1 MKRHMIKQTY
11 LIICILLGV
20 WLTACQDYD
29 ETIYGPSVVDGNTIE
44 VAIAT
49 SVPAITVQTKAAA
62 STEEKQ
68 LQHVDILVFEVK
80 DDDKEE
86 FAYRTTHT
94 NDLSTLDYTLDIY
107 IKAKL
112 KLSDN
117 DEKYRIVFIANPKDE
132 VDNIL
137 IDEEGTS
144 WVGTEKEELLQKIL
158 FIQEAKWPTEEDNF
172 RALPMWGEALETP
185 TINSNTNS
193 SSFDEINLLRS
204 VARIELEVNIN
215 DNENGEIFKIE
226 TMRIYNARKEGLAA
240 PFADHLN
247 SIKDEV
253 TAPSVADEVTL
264 ISSEIRYTVS
274 DNKLTGVYV
283 NEALNQKDGTQTDD
297 PLFLVIGASY
307 NQEPTSYYK
316 IGFYAEDK
324 PVDILRNFTYNMII
338 TGVAGSGEE
347 DEDKAAESDATNL
360 TVAMLDWSD
369 SNMEYVVFNGKYY
382 LGVSEKN
389 KTIPKGGG
397 DYSLEIRTNYPDG
410 WKATIPAGNDWLSI
424 STPQSTST
432 GTEKIDPLSFTASAN
447 DTDAQREVDITI
459 ACETQLDLQ
468 VRITQVTED
477 GTSLKIQVKNAN
489 GEYVDLDNNTLNFHS
504 GNHYEIEPYDVKIT
518 WTPASE
524 DLIVDFDRS
533 FEWDANTNL
542 KTIYQGGEVD
552 LKIAPARMLSRPEN
566 ASDPLDAWFPSEETN
581 INVQVGGDSSTKE
594 TIAIKKQHYEIYI
607 DRAERYELDGEE
619 HSFKIYSNSTNWTI
633 LFEDKGGIGELIN
646 GGVNP
651 PITGGYNLGND
662 MSDSGQT
669 ITFTLAKPEKGS
681 SINAEVILQV
691 TYYDFGEPIPK
702 SYVFRAY
709 YEDEDSEYIAGG
721 DANCYMLKPGGNK
734 IHIPVSQANR
744 STMLGEQIKAGQKL
758 LPCFIWTDHPGGYG
772 VKSGQSEY
780 TVANMVVLE
789 DGPTAILE
797 VTPGNAEG
805 NAVVGIT
812 DEEGKI
818 LWSWH
823 LWVSNFDPNNDESH
837 RYRFRT
843 YEFLDRNLGAL
854 TDDATNPKSFGLYY
868 QWGRKDPFPSAS
880 ASGSTSFV
888 PIYDESG
895 QPTQVT
901 TLARGETGYGSG
913 DHYLREATQEPLRF
927 ITSSEW
933 WCTSDFGTYGSES
946 TKFWSENETSD
957 IANATKGIFDPCPDG
972 WKTVPASTS
981 NASDWYKLFAS
992 CTYDQNG
999 HYSNVHNKT
1008 SDFVNLGNW
1017 PHVGAIGNNSATI
1030 TDTQMGRYWTGNKSG
1045 EWDNTAI
1052 HFLFSTNSSASH
1064 PATSYSSSSGLPVRC
1079 MRRID

>member
-1 MKRHMIKQTY
+1 MD
-11 LIICILLGV
+11 V
-20 WLTACQDYD
+20 
-29 ETIYGPSVVDGNTIE
+29 
-44 VAIAT
+44 
-49 SVPAITVQTKAAA
+49 
-62 STEEKQ
+62 
-68 LQHVDILVFEVK
+68 LVFEVE
-80 DDDKEE
+80 DDKEL

-94 NDLSTLDYTLDIY
+94 NDLSTLDYMSDIY

-117 DEKYRIVFIANPKDE
+117 NEKYRIVFIANLKDE
-132 VDNIL
+132 VDSIL

-144 WVGTEKEELLQKIL
+144 WVGTEKEALLKKIL

-185 TINSNTNS
+185 TIDSNTNP
-193 SSFDEINLLRS
+193 SSFGEINLLRS

-215 DNENGEIFKIE
+215 NNENGEIFKIE

-247 SIKDEV
+247 STKDEV

-283 NEALNQKDGTQTDD
+283 NEALDQKDGTQTDD

-410 WKATIPAGNDWLSI
+410 WKATIPTGNDWLSI

-432 GTEKIDPLSFTASAN
+432 GTEKIDPLSFTTSAN

-459 ACETQLDLQ
+459 ACGTQSGTLLDLQ

-504 GNHYEIEPYDVKIT
+504 GNRYEIEPYDVKIT

-552 LKIAPARMLSRPEN
+552 LKIAPARMLSRPGN
-566 ASDPLDAWFPSEETN
+566 ASDPLDAWFPSEETS
-581 INVQVGGDSSTKE
+581 IHVQVGGDSSTKE
-594 TIAIKKQHYEIYI
+594 TVAIKKQHYEIYI
-607 DRAERYELDGEE
+607 DRAERYEMDGKR
-619 HSFKIYSNSTNWTI
+619 HSFTLYSNSPSWVARFSGSNEIRDFINIDGIPGQDNPPTGGNNVQDGTFREENGEFI
-633 LFEDKGGIGELIN
+633 IENAGVSIQFDLFEPDHS
-646 GGVNP
+646 
-651 PITGGYNLGND
+651 
-662 MSDSGQT
+662 M
-669 ITFTLAKPEKGS
+669 
-681 SINAEVILQV
+681 NAEVTIQV
-691 TYYDFGEPIPK
+691 EYDDFGKTIK
-702 SYVFRAY
+702 KDYIFRAY
-709 YEDEDSEYIAGG
+709 YEKEGSEYIVGG
-721 DANCYMLKPGGNK
+721 DTNCYMLKPGGNK

-758 LPCFIWTDHPGGYG
+758 FPCFIWTDHPGGYG
-772 VKSGQSEY
+772 AKLGQSEY
-780 TVANMVVLE
+780 TVANMEVLE

-823 LWVSNFDPNNDESH
+823 LWVSNFDPNNDENH
-837 RYRFRT
+837 RYTFRN
-843 YEFLDRNLGAL
+843 YKFLDRNLGAL

-880 ASGSTSFV
+880 ASGSTSFIT
-888 PIYDESG
+888 IYDESSKAI
-895 QPTQVT
+895 QMTSSS
-901 TLARGETGYGSG
+901 RGSHWDG
-913 DHYLREATQEPLRF
+913 DGIHYLEEATRKPLNF
-927 ITSSEW
+927 IKSSDF
-933 WCTSDFGTYGSES
+933 WCTASLSMYGTEIY
-946 TKFWSENETSD
+946 KFWSENETSD
-957 IANATKGIFDPCPDG
+957 IENATKGIFDPCPDG
-972 WKTVPASTS
+972 WKTIPASTS
-981 NASDWYKLFAS
+981 NASDWYLLFRD
-992 CTYDQNG
+992 CHYDAEEG
-999 HYSNVHNKT
+999 HYTNVYNK
-1008 SDFVNLGNW
+1008 DFVDLGNW
-1017 PHVGAIGNNSATI
+1017 PHVGYISNTSATI
-1030 TDTQMGRYWTGNKSG
+1030 VDTPTGRYWTGNYVEYSQFG
-1045 EWDNTAI
+1045 I
-1052 HFLFSTNSSASH
+1052 HFNFSPGGSSSH
-1064 PATSYSSSSGLPVRC
+1064 PSTSHGASNGLSVRC
-1079 MRRID
+1079 MRRIDERR